1 MMGEAFS
8 TAKDESKA
16 MIPIQETEDEPRRK
30 PGRPRSKEA
39 HQAILDAALELLAEV
54 GFQAMSI
61 EQVAARAAVGKKTIY
76 RRWSSKE
83 ALVLDAIRSIQAEMP
98 VIDTGHVRDD
108 LISMYRAAWQS
119 LQSRPLIRP
128 LYLRL
133 LSECDANPA
142 VFHVFVSQLALPRF
156 HQFMQML
163 EKAQARG
170 DIRQDLDLHLVTDL
184 LIGPM
189 LFRWMA
195 TSILLPSPTQAD
207 LASFTEQVTHLVLH
221 CLAGKVS

>member
-1 MMGEAFS
+1 MTS
-8 TAKDESKA
+8 
-16 MIPIQETEDEPRRK
+16 IPETEDERRRK

-39 HQAILDAALELLAEV
+39 DQAILDATLELLAEV
-54 GFQAMSI
+54 GLQAMSI

-83 ALVLDAIRSIQAEMP
+83 SLVLDAIRSIQVDMP
-98 VIDTGHVRDD
+98 VMDTGHLRDD
-108 LISMYRAAWQS
+108 LISMYQTAWRH
-119 LQSRPLIRP
+119 LQARPLIRP

-156 HQFMQML
+156 HQFVQML

-170 DIRQDLDLHLVTDL
+170 DIRQDLSLQLVTDL

-189 LFRWMA
+189 LFRWMGM
-195 TSILLPSPTQAD
+195 SILLPSPTQAD
-207 LASFTEQVTHLVLH
+207 LVSFTEQMTDLVLH
-221 CLAGKVS
+221 CLAGKAP

>member
-1 MMGEAFS
+1 MMTKNPE
-8 TAKDESKA
+8 
-16 MIPIQETEDEPRRK
+16 ETEDEPRRK
-30 PGRPRSKEA
+30 PGRPRSVQA
-39 HQAILDAALELLAEV
+39 GQAILDATLELLAEV
-54 GFQAMSI
+54 GLQAMSI

-76 RRWSSKE
+76 RRWPSKE
-83 ALVLDAIRSIQAEMP
+83 ALVLDAIRSIQADMP
-98 VIDTGHVRDD
+98 VMDTGHLRDD
-108 LISMYRAAWQS
+108 LISMYQTTWRS
-119 LQSRPLIRP
+119 LQARPLIRP

-142 VFHVFVSQLALPRF
+142 VFHMFVSQLALPRF

-170 DIRQDLDLHLVTDL
+170 DIRQELDLQLVTDL

-189 LFRWMA
+189 LFRWMG

-207 LASFTEQVTHLVLH
+207 FASFTEQMIDLVLH
-221 CLAGKVS
+221 CLAGKVP

>member
-1 MMGEAFS
+1 MTNVS
-8 TAKDESKA
+8 
-16 MIPIQETEDEPRRK
+16 ETEHEPQRK
-30 PGRPRSKEA
+30 RGRPRSSQA
-39 HQAILDAALELLAEV
+39 HQAILDATLELLAEM

-83 ALVLDAIRSIQAEMP
+83 SLVSEAIRSIQADMP
-98 VIDTGHVRDD
+98 VIDSGRLRDD

-133 LSECDANPA
+133 VSECDANPA
-142 VFHVFVSQLALPRF
+142 VFQVFISQLALPRF
-156 HQFMQML
+156 QQFTQMV
-163 EKAQARG
+163 ERAQARG
-170 DIRQDLDLHLVTDL
+170 EIRQDLDLQLVTDL

-189 LFRWMA
+189 LFRWMV
-195 TSILLPSPTQAD
+195 TNMLLPSPSQTD
-207 LASFTEQVTHLVLH
+207 LTAFIEQMTELVLH
-221 CLAGKVS
+221 SLTDNAP